1 MPTGAGAV
9 TLYTMTVTYPRLFP
23 IWRFIGVP
31 NSQSISAST
40 LLKNQPYA
48 TQSTT
53 DPVTV
58 CT

>member
-1 MPTGAGAV
+1 MTSANAV
-9 TLYTMTVTYPRLFP
+9 TLYTVTVTYPRLFP
-23 IWRFIGVP
+23 IWAFVP
-31 NSQSISAST
+31 GFGGTQTISAAT

-53 DPVTV
+53 TAVAV